1 MLVALAR
8 EGMSIGAASNKTEK
22 NEAIQNGVVST
33 RLLLLLMLSLV
44 IVVIDCA
51 LWANIAV

>member
-1 MLVALAR
+1 
-8 EGMSIGAASNKTEK
+8 MSIGAASNKTEK

-44 IVVIDCA
+44 IVAIDCA

>member
-44 IVVIDCA
+44 IVAIDCA

>member
-1 MLVALAR
+1 MLVALAS
-8 EGMSIGAASNKTEK
+8 EGMSIGAASNKTKK